1 MARRQAR
8 PNLLSRLRGSVT
20 LQQGGLVW
28 EIADVTADDMLL
40 VSQAAL
46 DAMRQLRTSYPEL
59 TEERGSYHGGGYETP
74 DEDGVEDYN
83 ETPTLLPRK
92 VGF

>member
-8 PNLLSRLRGSVT
+8 PNLLARLRGTVA
-20 LQQGGLVW
+20 LHQGGLTW

-40 VSQAAL
+40 VSQAVL
-46 DAMRQLRTSYPEL
+46 DAMRQLRAAYPEL
-59 TEERGSYHGGGYETP
+59 TEERGSYHGGGYDMP
-74 DEDGVEDYN
+74 DEDGVEEYN